1 MFTPQ
6 AQAQK
11 HRENQEEKDPRTG
24 PIMAADIAVHR
35 HMGRGLLES
44 AEERSLPE
52 LDLRGIDFRKFDVPL
67 LTRGITGCV
76 L

>member
-1 MFTPQ
+1 MFTPE
-6 AQAQK
+6 AQR

-35 HMGRGLLES
+35 HLGRGLLES
-44 AEERSLPE
+44 AWEQSLWPE
-52 LDLRGIDFRKFDVPL
+52 LDLRGTDFRKFDVPL
-67 LTRGITGCV
+67 LTRGISGCV

>member
-44 AEERSLPE
+44 A
-52 LDLRGIDFRKFDVPL
+52 
-67 LTRGITGCV
+67 
-76 L
+76 